1 MEEAGFESLVMPRPG
16 VVLPTTAP
24 YPTDRYVFT
33 CGASVS
39 ALCVPKSFHISHLLW
54 TSEWWD
60 RVGFMLVFQK
70 QSLVQGHRFE
80 PPTIMCWEGMVIP
93 GENTQNSLSLKNIH
107 QEKKKKNIQSK
118 QKTIVEICKQKE
130 HLAVSLYLYLTTCQI
145 SDLLSYIP
153 ERPREMMHCV
163 HLVPPFPLADHQA
176 QSGISSCA
184 GFWYQGDPVALL
196 PCILGVHAIPQPS
209 FTQWGLLKIE
219 KMRWN

>member
-1 MEEAGFESLVMPRPG
+1 
-16 VVLPTTAP
+16 
-24 YPTDRYVFT
+24 
-33 CGASVS
+33 
-39 ALCVPKSFHISHLLW
+39 
-54 TSEWWD
+54 
-60 RVGFMLVFQK
+60 MLVFQK
-70 QSLVQGHRFE
+70 QSLVRGHRFE

-163 HLVPPFPLADHQA
+163 HLVPLFLLLIIRPSRAYLAVLVFGIRGTLLLFFLASLVSTPFLSHHLH
-176 QSGISSCA
+176 SGVSS
-184 GFWYQGDPVALL
+184 
-196 PCILGVHAIPQPS
+196 
-209 FTQWGLLKIE
+209 
-219 KMRWN
+219 R